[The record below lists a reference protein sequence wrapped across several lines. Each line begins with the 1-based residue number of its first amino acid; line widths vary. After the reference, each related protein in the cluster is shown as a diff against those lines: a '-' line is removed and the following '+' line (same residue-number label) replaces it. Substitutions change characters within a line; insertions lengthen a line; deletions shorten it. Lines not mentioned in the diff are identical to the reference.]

1 MVSTRNH
8 MKHPRLHTLTAF
20 TAVTAAATALAGC
33 LSQEFRSGDPVPY
46 PQDYRSWHH
55 VKSMVIQPGHP
66 LHDAF
71 GGIHHVYANDA
82 ALSGLSSGHYAD
94 GAVFA
99 FDLLATVEGGNAIQE
114 GQRKVLGV
122 MHKSGSGFP
131 STGGWGFA
139 GFTSPGHDV
148 VNDMETQC
156 FQCHAAQGASGY
168 VFSKLRE

>member
-1 MVSTRNH
+1 
-8 MKHPRLHTLTAF
+8 MKHTQLHPLAALAALTAAS
-20 TAVTAAATALAGC
+20 TLLVGC
-33 LSQEFRSGDPVPY
+33 LSQGLQNGDRVPY
-46 PQDYRSWHH
+46 PEGYRSWHH
-55 VKSMVIQPGHP
+55 VKSMVIQPGHA

-71 GGIHHVYANDA
+71 GGIHHVYANEA
-82 ALSGLSSGHYAD
+82 ALSGLSSGRYAD

-99 FDLLATVEGGNAIQE
+99 FDLLATNEGGNAIQE

-122 MHKSGSGFP
+122 MHKSDAAFP

-148 VNDMETQC
+148 VTDMQTQC
-156 FQCHAAQGASGY
+156 FTCHTGQQSSGY